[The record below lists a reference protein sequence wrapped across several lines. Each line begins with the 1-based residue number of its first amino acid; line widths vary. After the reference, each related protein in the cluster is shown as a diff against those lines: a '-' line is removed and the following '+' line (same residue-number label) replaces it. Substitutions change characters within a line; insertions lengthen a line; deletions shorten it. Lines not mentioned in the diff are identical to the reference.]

1 MQGDQGR
8 RRTVFNDVRR
18 EIERQGMVALA
29 AAELAEA
36 VSAFLQAG
44 EDADKESLRMAL
56 ARFRTATRT

>member
-56 ARFRTATRT
+56 ARFRTATGT